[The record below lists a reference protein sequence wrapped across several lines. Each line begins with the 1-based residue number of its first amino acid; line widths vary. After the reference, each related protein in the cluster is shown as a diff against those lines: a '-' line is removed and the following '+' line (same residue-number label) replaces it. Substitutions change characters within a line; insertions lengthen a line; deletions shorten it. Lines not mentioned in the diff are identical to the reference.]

1 MTQEQRRQT
10 RDALARYGQ
19 RGSRMKRGRLGVGP
33 GHR

>member
-19 RGSRMKRGRLGVGP
+19 RGSPDETGRLGVGP